1 MDIIK
6 ESIALLSDDTLSL
19 DCDSSIMTLLD
30 FFFFLLYS
38 IFVSALYLCFSHYY
52 IILWPLHAMV
62 SKH

>member
-30 FFFFLLYS
+30 FFFFFFTLLDFCISLVFMFLSLLYYT
-38 IFVSALYLCFSHYY
+38 VALACYG
-52 IILWPLHAMV
+52 
-62 SKH
+62 

>member
-1 MDIIK
+1 MDRIK
-6 ESIALLSDDTLSL
+6 ESIPLLSDDILSL

-30 FFFFLLYS
+30 FFFLLYS
-38 IFVSALYLCFSHYY
+38 IFVSALYLCFSYYY